1 MLTFHSLRVVDIHP
15 EAEDAVG
22 ISLDVPPELR
32 AEYQGLPGQHV
43 VVRTEINDEENR
55 RTYSLVNAP
64 GELPL
69 RIVLRV
75 HPSGHMSR
83 YLAEQLNVGD
93 SLDVLPPNGSFT
105 PRRAAHE
112 AGTYVAF
119 ASGCGI
125 TPVLSVIRALLAA
138 NPSNRVILFY
148 GNASTGRAMC
158 VEELLGLKDR
168 YLQQL
173 SLHFLMS
180 REPQESELYN
190 GRIDAGR
197 VRQLAEALFKPG
209 DVNEFFVCGPGNMID
224 EVSATLRE
232 LGVSGERIHGEH
244 FTVATTTAVGA
255 QSIAASASGAITVE
269 FDTVQPA
276 AITVDFDEKP
286 SDAIAVE
293 FDAPPVAITSADEPV
308 WAPETA
314 SAASTSAGAAGAPSA
329 ATGRTSAPGAPSAT
343 PSKASVPAA
352 PSATPSQASAAAT
365 PSAASNKAGVATDG
379 ATASPSKPAL
389 APDESEVTV
398 LMDGRRRTFTMRM
411 NDDVVLDA
419 AMRAGL
425 ELPFSCRAG
434 VCSTCRTKVVRGEVE
449 MAQNYAL
456 EEYEVE
462 QGYVLACQS
471 RVKTP
476 VLELDYDEK

>member
-32 AEYQGLPGQHV
+32 AAYRGLPGQHV
-43 VVRTEINDEENR
+43 VVKTEINDEENR

-158 VEELLGLKDR
+158 VEELLGLKDC

-232 LGVSGERIHGEH
+232 LGVSGEKIHGEH

-269 FDTVQPA
+269 FDPVQPA

-293 FDAPPVAITSADEPV
+293 FDAPPVAVTSTDETV
-308 WAPETA
+308 WAPESA
-314 SAASTSAGAAGAPSA
+314 S
-329 ATGRTSAPGAPSAT
+329 
-343 PSKASVPAA
+343 AA
-352 PSATPSQASAAAT
+352 PSAE
-365 PSAASNKAGVATDG
+365 GV